1 MLMGMVSRPGS
12 SRRGWGGWGQG
23 TMEGVRPEQGRRG
36 GHCPQRPPRGPYLV
50 PLSEDSHPA
59 PFQAPA
65 SGDK

>member
-12 SRRGWGGWGQG
+12 SRRGWGVGAGDN
-23 TMEGVRPEQGRRG
+23 GRGEARAG
-36 GHCPQRPPRGPYLV
+36 KERWTLSSAAPRDPYLA